1 MKDAPTLLSPSMA
14 TVQVAALPVHAPLH
28 PTNCWFRPG
37 VAVKVTD
44 VPDEYVAV
52 HVEPQLMPAGALD
65 TVPFPLLLTLR
76 AKDDAGGDVV
86 VMNSRLLE
94 TPPASGFVTVTL
106 AVPGVAMSLPGM
118 AAVSWEAFANVVVRA
133 APSQWTVD
141 PGTNPL
147 PLTVSVKG
155 GPPAVA
161 RGASEGWRAALHLQ
175 GALGRVGPADPS
187 RKQ

>member
-1 MKDAPTLLSPSMA
+1 LNDAPTLLSPSMVN
-14 TVQVAALPVHAPLH
+14 VQVAAVPVHAPLH

-65 TVPFPLLLTLR
+65 TVPLPLLLTLR
-76 AKDDAGGDVV
+76 AKDDPGGG
-86 VMNSRLLE
+86 VMVNMTLLE

-118 AAVSWEAFANVVVRA
+118 AAVSCEAFANVVVRA

-147 PLTVSVKG
+147 PLTVSVKAA
-155 GPPAVA
+155 PPAVA
-161 RGASEGWRAALHLQ
+161 LLGISAAIA
-175 GALGRVGPADPS
+175 GGTTVACP
-187 RKQ
+187 